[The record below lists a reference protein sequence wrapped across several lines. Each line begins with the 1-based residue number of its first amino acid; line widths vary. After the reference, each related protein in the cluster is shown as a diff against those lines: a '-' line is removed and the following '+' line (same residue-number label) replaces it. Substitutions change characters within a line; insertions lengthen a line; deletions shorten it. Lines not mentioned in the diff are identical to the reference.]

1 MNDQTELMNKYM
13 NSRNLLKDILLVY
26 LEECFFKKSIEN
38 CFMNDDINLDEI
50 NRLSKAIKI
59 NVYVKA
65 YIYIIKVILGPKI
78 KNNKYFLPIYQ
89 EISNINFDFDT
100 QDELYDFADLI
111 KTDKDNLLNRI
122 IEEILEKFDELNDK
136 LNKTTT
142 ENNNLKSVNRNLES
156 KINLIE
162 KDFQEEIKRSK
173 DFLIKHNEITEKL
186 QINHDKNIEIIT
198 NKFNHLVEEYKENIF
213 SLEQE
218 IKKLQDQKI
227 EMKKYCEDT
236 INTLN
241 TQVGDSEFMIDRRV
255 VGNCLIKFLD
265 KKNKDK
271 KIQQIVLETLANYLE
286 YNNEERKTIGLSQL
300 SVNSFKPNSNTH
312 RDKIKEVSDNFMNFL
327 TRV

>member
-78 KNNKYFLPIYQ
+78 KNNKYFLSIYH
-89 EISNINFDFDT
+89 EISNINLNFDT

-111 KTDKDNLLNRI
+111 KTDEDNLLNRI
-122 IEEILEKFDELNDK
+122 MEEILEKFEELNEK
-136 LNKTTT
+136 FNKTIH
-142 ENNNLKSVNRNLES
+142 ENNNLKSANRNLES
-156 KINLIE
+156 KINLLE

-173 DFLIKHNEITEKL
+173 DFIIKHNEITEKL
-186 QINHDKNIEIIT
+186 HINHDKNIEIMT
-198 NKFNHLVEEYKENIF
+198 NKYNHIIEDYKENII

-218 IKKLQDQKI
+218 IKKLQEQKI
-227 EMKKYCEDT
+227 EMKKHCEDT

-241 TQVGDSEFMIDRRV
+241 NQVGDSEFMIDRRV

-327 TRV
+327 TQV